1 MKTVLTGLL
10 FGFIA
15 GVLDCL
21 VFYASGFPITAVE
34 MVGAL
39 SFWPV
44 VGLVIFTSNI
54 PLPAILRGV
63 LLAVVMSLPWAVDF
77 IFKNQ
82 LELILPLFIVAII
95 WGALLGLSQQRQAQ
109 RRQVHATS

>member
-10 FGFIA
+10 LGFIA
-15 GVLDCL
+15 GALDCL
-21 VFYASGFPITAVE
+21 LFYMSGFPITAVE

-39 SFWPV
+39 SFWPA

-77 IFKNQ
+77 TFKNQ

-95 WGALLGLSQQRQAQ
+95 WGALLGLSQQWQAQ

>member
-10 FGFIA
+10 LGFIA

-21 VFYASGFPITAVE
+21 LFYMSGFPITVIEAA
-34 MVGAL
+34 GAL

-82 LELILPLFIVAII
+82 FELILPLFIVAIV
-95 WGALLGLSQQRQAQ
+95 WGALLGLAQ
-109 RRQVHATS
+109 RRQVRATS